1 MRQPLID
8 LSDDLKRLADD
19 GYEVETWSGFLI
31 LKNIPYVTTDGSV
44 ERGALVSKLEL
55 SGDVTTRPG
64 DHVAYLIGGPP
75 CDHTGQ
81 PLSRIIINQNPT
93 RLAEGLEINCTFSSK
108 PPAGYQD
115 YYEKMNT
122 YASIISRHAR
132 VLDPDATARTFSL
145 VESADEDSVFNYV
158 DTASSR
164 AQLGIVNE
172 KLKLKAVAIIGLG
185 GTGSYILDL
194 VAKTPVKEIHLFDGD
209 QLGQHNAFRSPG
221 SASVEVLKESPQK
234 SEHFRSIYSQMRR
247 GITAYGHVDE
257 GIIDVLGEMDFVFI
271 SIDQGHSR
279 KLIIEKLEA
288 SGVPFVDVGM
298 GVFENDNSLFGQIRT
313 TLSAEG
319 FRDEARSR
327 LPLMDNA
334 AANEYGR
341 NIQIVELN
349 ALNAALAVIQW
360 KQYLGYYV
368 DLEQEHTSV
377 YQLDGNHI
385 VNVRGN

>member
-1 MRQPLID
+1 MLQPPINLSGD
-8 LSDDLKRLADD
+8 LRRLADD
-19 GYEVETWSGFLI
+19 GYEVEIWSGFLI
-31 LKNIPYVTTDGSV
+31 LKNIPYVTTNRSV
-44 ERGALVSKLEL
+44 ERGALVSKLDL
-55 SGDVTTRPG
+55 AGNVTTRPR
-64 DHVAYLIGGPP
+64 DHVAYFTGGLP

-81 PLSRIIINQNPT
+81 PLTKIIIGQGSAQ
-93 RLAEGLEINCTFSSK
+93 LADGLKIDCTFSSK
-108 PPAGYQD
+108 PSGGYQD
-115 YYEKMNT
+115 YYEKMST
-122 YASIISRHAR
+122 YASIISRHAQ
-132 VLDPDATARTFSL
+132 VLDPSATARTFSL
-145 VESADEDSVFNYV
+145 VEAADEDSVFNYV

-164 AQLGIVNE
+164 AQLGHVNE
-172 KLKLKAVAIIGLG
+172 KLKLNAVAIVGLG

-221 SASVEVLKESPQK
+221 SASVEVLKDSPQK
-234 SEHFRSIYSQMRR
+234 SEHFRSIYCQMRR

-257 GIIDVLGEMDFVFI
+257 VTIDVLGRMDFVFI
-271 SIDQGHSR
+271 AVDQGHSR
-279 KLIIEKLEA
+279 KLIVEKLEA

-298 GVFENDNSLFGQIRT
+298 GVFENDNSLFGQVRT

-319 FRDEARSR
+319 FRDEARAR

-349 ALNAALAVIQW
+349 ALNAALAVIRW

-368 DLEQEHTSV
+368 DLEREHTSL

-385 VNVRGN
+385 VNVGGN

>member
-8 LSDDLKRLADD
+8 RSEDLKRLAED

-31 LKNIPYVTTDGSV
+31 LKNIPYVTTDRSV
-44 ERGALVSKLEL
+44 ERGTLVSKLEL
-55 SGDVTTRPG
+55 AGDVTARPG
-64 DHVAYLIGGPP
+64 DHVAYLIGGTP

-81 PLSRIIINQNPT
+81 PLTQIIIDQNPT
-93 RLAEGLEINCTFSSK
+93 RLADGLEANCTFSSK
-108 PPAGYQD
+108 PSAGYRD

-122 YASIISRHAR
+122 YASIISSHAR
-132 VLDPDATARTFSL
+132 VLDPDATPRTFSL

-164 AQLGIVNE
+164 AQLGSVNE
-172 KLKLKAVAIIGLG
+172 KLKLSAVAIIGLG

-194 VAKTPVKEIHLFDGD
+194 VAKTPVKEVHLFDGD

-221 SASVEVLKESPQK
+221 SASVEVLKKSPQK

-257 GIIDVLGEMDFVFI
+257 RTIDVLGEMDFVFI

-279 KLIIEKLEA
+279 KLIVEKLEA
-288 SGVPFVDVGM
+288 SSVPFVDVGM

-319 FRDEARSR
+319 CRDGARSR

-368 DLEQEHTSV
+368 DLEREHTSV

>member
-1 MRQPLID
+1 
-8 LSDDLKRLADD
+8 
-19 GYEVETWSGFLI
+19 
-31 LKNIPYVTTDGSV
+31 
-44 ERGALVSKLEL
+44 
-55 SGDVTTRPG
+55 
-64 DHVAYLIGGPP
+64 
-75 CDHTGQ
+75 
-81 PLSRIIINQNPT
+81 
-93 RLAEGLEINCTFSSK
+93 
-108 PPAGYQD
+108 
-115 YYEKMNT
+115 
-122 YASIISRHAR
+122 
-132 VLDPDATARTFSL
+132 
-145 VESADEDSVFNYV
+145 
-158 DTASSR
+158 
-164 AQLGIVNE
+164 
-172 KLKLKAVAIIGLG
+172 
-185 GTGSYILDL
+185 
-194 VAKTPVKEIHLFDGD
+194 
-209 QLGQHNAFRSPG
+209 
-221 SASVEVLKESPQK
+221 
-234 SEHFRSIYSQMRR
+234 MRR

-257 GIIDVLGEMDFVFI
+257 RTIDVLGEMDFVFI

-279 KLIIEKLEA
+279 KLIVEKLEA

-319 FRDEARSR
+319 CRDGARSR

-368 DLEQEHTSV
+368 DLEREHTSV

>member
-8 LSDDLKRLADD
+8 HSEDLKRLAED

-31 LKNIPYVTTDGSV
+31 LKNIPYVTTDRSV
-44 ERGALVSKLEL
+44 ERGTLVSKLEL
-55 SGDVTTRPG
+55 AGDVTARPG
-64 DHVAYLIGGPP
+64 DHVAYLIGGTP

-81 PLSRIIINQNPT
+81 PLTQIIIDQNPT
-93 RLAEGLEINCTFSSK
+93 RLADGLEANCTFSSK
-108 PPAGYQD
+108 PSAGYRD

-122 YASIISRHAR
+122 YASIISSHAR
-132 VLDPDATARTFSL
+132 VLDPDATPRTFSL

-164 AQLGIVNE
+164 AQLGSVNE
-172 KLKLKAVAIIGLG
+172 KLKLSAVAIIGLG

-194 VAKTPVKEIHLFDGD
+194 VAKTPVKEVHLFDGD

-221 SASVEVLKESPQK
+221 SASVEVLKKSPQK

-257 GIIDVLGEMDFVFI
+257 RTIDVLGEMDFVFI

-279 KLIIEKLEA
+279 KLIVEKLEA

-319 FRDEARSR
+319 CRDGARSR

-368 DLEQEHTSV
+368 DLEREHTSV